1 MKSLEH
7 IPENGTL
14 FSIRTLLVV
23 NTHRVKSEKLDSE
36 LKLSGLIQIAFWEAE
51 NCEKAVK
58 IRGSERESNWAL
70 KCGPGKKKK
79 ASHSSQIDE
88 TSLPFLKIFFLGQN
102 KLHTKRL

>member
-23 NTHRVKSEKLDSE
+23 STHGVKSEKLDSE
-36 LKLSGLIQIAFWEAE
+36 LKLSGLSQIGFGEAE

-58 IRGSERESNWAL
+58 IRGSERESNWGL
-70 KCGPGKKKK
+70 KCGPGGKKKGI
-79 ASHSSQIDE
+79 SQ
-88 TSLPFLKIFFLGQN
+88 Q
-102 KLHTKRL
+102 

>member
-79 ASHSSQIDE
+79 RH
-88 TSLPFLKIFFLGQN
+88 
-102 KLHTKRL
+102 HTVVK